1 MALRFTGIDPGLVH
15 TAVVTLEVDPFVKR
29 WGTSFRVFDGLGDDV
44 VEEIKQHTR
53 RDTAVFVE
61 EYKPRSHFSQ
71 DNEMVSGVS
80 RLNKAIHKAQVIS
93 NTGVKKVV
101 RRKVMDYF
109 DLWNWPQVTHHQD
122 LRSAGYIL
130 LYGMYKEP
138 EFNQLIYN
146 ILADE
151 FVRQPWQ
158 QF

>member
-15 TAVVTLEVDPFVKR
+15 TAVVTLEIDPLDKR
-29 WGTSFRVFDGLGDDV
+29 WSVGFRVFYGLGDDV
-44 VEEIKQHTR
+44 VEDIKEYTR
-53 RDTAVFVE
+53 LDTAVFVE

-80 RLNKAIHKAQVIS
+80 RLNKAIGKAKVIS
-93 NTGVKKVV
+93 NTGVKQVV

-138 EFNQLIYN
+138 EFNQLIYT

-151 FVRQPWQ
+151 FAGQPWQ

>member
-15 TAVVTLEVDPFVKR
+15 TAVVTLEVDPRVKR
-29 WGTSFRVFDGLGDDV
+29 WGIDLRVFDGLGDDV
-44 VEEIKQHTR
+44 VEEIKEYTLL
-53 RDTAVFVE
+53 DTAVFVE

-80 RLNKAIHKAQVIS
+80 RLNKAIGKAKVIS

-122 LRSAGYIL
+122 LRSAAYIL
-130 LYGMYKEP
+130 LYGMYKEQ
-138 EFNQLIYN
+138 EFNQHIYN

-151 FVRQPWQ
+151 FAGRPWQ

>member
-29 WGTSFRVFDGLGDDV
+29 WGTSCLVFDGLGDEV
-44 VEEIKQHTR
+44 VEEIKEHTLL
-53 RDTAVFVE
+53 DTAIFIE

-71 DNEMVSGVS
+71 DNEMISGVS
-80 RLNKAIHKAQVIS
+80 RLNKAIGKAKVIS

-109 DLWNWPQVTHHQD
+109 GLWNWPQVTHHQD
-122 LRSAGYIL
+122 LRSAAYIL
-130 LYGMYKEP
+130 LYGMYKEQ
-138 EFNQLIYN
+138 EFNRHIYN

-151 FVRQPWQ
+151 FANRPWQ

>member
-15 TAVVTLEVDPFVKR
+15 TAVVTLEINRYDMR

-122 LRSAGYIL
+122 LRSAAYIL

-138 EFNQLIYN
+138 EFNQLIYK

-151 FVRQPWQ
+151 FDGRPWQ

>member
-15 TAVVTLEVDPFVKR
+15 TAVVTLEINRYDMR

-122 LRSAGYIL
+122 LRSAAYIL

-138 EFNQLIYN
+138 EFNQLIYK

-151 FVRQPWQ
+151 FNGRPWQ

>member
-15 TAVVTLEVDPFVKR
+15 TAVVTLEINRYDMR

-122 LRSAGYIL
+122 LRSAAYIL

-138 EFNQLIYN
+138 EFNQLIYK

-151 FVRQPWQ
+151 FDGRQWQ

>member
-15 TAVVTLEVDPFVKR
+15 TAVVTLEIDRYDMR

-101 RRKVMDYF
+101 RRMVMDYF

>member
-1 MALRFTGIDPGLVH
+1 MTLRFTGIDPGLVH
-15 TAVVTLEVDPFVKR
+15 TAVVTLEINRYDMR

-101 RRKVMDYF
+101 RRMVMDYF

-122 LRSAGYIL
+122 LRSAAYIL

-138 EFNQLIYN
+138 EFNQLIYK

-151 FVRQPWQ
+151 FDGRPWQ

>member
-15 TAVVTLEVDPFVKR
+15 TAVVTLEVDPLVKR

-44 VEEIKQHTR
+44 VEEIKEHTL
-53 RDTAVFVE
+53 RDTAIFVE

-80 RLNKAIHKAQVIS
+80 RLNKAIGKAKVIS

-122 LRSAGYIL
+122 LRSAAYIL
-130 LYGMYKEP
+130 LYGMYKEQV
-138 EFNQLIYN
+138 FNQLIYN

-151 FVRQPWQ
+151 FAGQPWQ

>member
-1 MALRFTGIDPGLVH
+1 MTLRFTGIDPGLVH
-15 TAVVTLEVDPFVKR
+15 TAVVTLEINRYDMR

-122 LRSAGYIL
+122 LRSAAYIL

-138 EFNQLIYN
+138 EFNQLIYK

-151 FVRQPWQ
+151 FDGRPWQ

>member
-15 TAVVTLEVDPFVKR
+15 TAVVTLEVDPRVKR
-29 WGTSFRVFDGLGDDV
+29 WGTDLRVFDGLGDDV
-44 VEEIKQHTR
+44 VEEIKEYTLL
-53 RDTAVFVE
+53 DTAVFVE

-71 DNEMVSGVS
+71 DNEMISGVS
-80 RLNKAIHKAQVIS
+80 RLNKAIGKAKVIS

-101 RRKVMDYF
+101 RRKVMGYF
-109 DLWNWPQVTHHQD
+109 GLWNWPQVTHHQD
-122 LRSAGYIL
+122 LRSAAYIL

-138 EFNQLIYN
+138 EFNQHIYN

-151 FVRQPWQ
+151 FAGQPWQ